1 MARLTSF
8 AACGLRHHNIE
19 MHPEAG
25 SAYVIVA
32 RCNQK
37 AFPGRNSGLRTGI
50 HALGRTQDSQL
61 QTCVSLARALL

>member
-1 MARLTSF
+1 
-8 AACGLRHHNIE
+8 LRHHNIE

-25 SAYVIVA
+25 SA
-32 RCNQK
+32 
-37 AFPGRNSGLRTGI
+37 GI